1 MIQSECILYKST
13 IALIIGIALHEERF
27 ANGNMWRM
35 NMEYPL
41 YQVDAFT
48 DEPFKGNPAAVCLL
62 ESKAKVTWM
71 KAVAREM
78 NLSETAF
85 LSPTRGGWQLR
96 WFTPKQEVDLCGH
109 ATLASAKV
117 LFERQPDLR
126 LNPLKFKTRSGDL
139 FARWVDGRIEL
150 DFPALTYRRLSYESN
165 VDRALGF
172 SPVDAVWHGDYYLFE
187 AEDERIIHEANPNF
201 LEIEKLPVS
210 EIIIT
215 AKSKDP
221 DFDFISRFFAPK
233 LGIDEDPVT
242 GSAHCLLAPFWAEKL
257 NKNEFTAYQASTRGG
272 KLHLRLEDDRVKIT
286 GTAVIVFEGQ
296 LNA

>member
-1 MIQSECILYKST
+1 MP
-13 IALIIGIALHEERF
+13 F
-27 ANGNMWRM
+27 
-35 NMEYPL
+35 PL

-48 DEPFKGNPAAVCLL
+48 DERFKGNPAAVCLL
-62 ESKAKVTWM
+62 ETKAKVTWM

-85 LSPTRGGWQLR
+85 LSPARGGWWLR

-117 LFERQPDLR
+117 LFEREPALR
-126 LNPLKFKTRSGDL
+126 ENPIKFKTKSGEL

-150 DFPALTYRRLSYESN
+150 DFPAMAYRRISYESN

-172 SPVDAVWHGDYYLFE
+172 APVDAVWSGDYYLFE
-187 AEDERIIHEANPNF
+187 AVDEDIIRKVSPNLVGIAKF
-201 LEIEKLPVS
+201 SVS
-210 EIIIT
+210 QVIIT
-215 AKSKDP
+215 ARSKDP
-221 DFDFISRFFAPK
+221 AFDFISRFFAPN

-242 GSAHCLLAPFWAEKL
+242 GSAHCLLAPFWAEKM

-272 KLHLRLEDDRVKIT
+272 TLDLRLEDERVKIT
-286 GTAVIVFEGQ
+286 GSAVIVFEEQ
-296 LNA
+296 LYG